1 MRFERLRS
9 AASEHFIPAM
19 DIYWSCFP
27 LPMQREYYAQ
37 ECIMGEEDYRF
48 ELIMEDDA
56 IAGLC
61 LCWETAEFIY
71 LEHLCVAHAF
81 RGRGIGEAVLE
92 KLKSEG
98 KTLITDADATK
109 GQAEYFVRRGFEVND
124 YTHIHPSYHSMF
136 PGRGLALL
144 SWPYAIE
151 EYEYEGFY
159 EYLRDTVMAE

>member
-1 MRFERLRS
+1 MKLLKKIV
-9 AASEHFIPAM
+9 ALAVCVGILT
-19 DIYWSCFP
+19 SCLLITP
-27 LPMQREYYAQ
+27 TNADKITNATIEAYEQQLKENAEKQ
-37 ECIMGEEDYRF
+37 EQYKQE
-48 ELIMEDDA
+48 
-56 IAGLC
+56 
-61 LCWETAEFIY
+61 
-71 LEHLCVAHAF
+71 
-81 RGRGIGEAVLE
+81 LE

-124 YTHIHPSYHSMF
+124 YTHIHPSYHAMF